1 MKVKSL
7 LVALLVAATTAS
19 AQTADPTI
27 MTINGKAVPRSEF
40 EYSYNK
46 NNSETVV
53 DKKSVNEYIDLFVN
67 YKLKVMAAEEAGID
81 TTKAFRDEFRM
92 YRDQQIRPSFIN
104 DNDVERE
111 ARTIYE
117 DTRKRIDGN
126 GGLVRPR
133 HILVSLKQNAT
144 KAQSDSALVR
154 ADSIYNALIKG
165 ADFAELAQRCSDDKG
180 SARRGGDLS
189 WVQRGY
195 MVKEFE
201 DAIFAMKPGEI
212 SKPILSPFGY
222 HIIKVEAK
230 QNFFPYDTVR
240 ADIHR
245 FIESRG
251 LRERIISQNID
262 SIAKHSVPQCTPED
276 ILNRRADEMT
286 AADPAL
292 KNLIREY
299 HDGLLLYEISNRTV
313 WDKAAKDEEV
323 KEFEDAIFAMKPGEI
338 SKPILSPF
346 GYHIIK
352 VEAKQNFFP
361 YDTVRADIH
370 RFIESRGLRERIISQ
385 NIDSIAKHSV
395 PQCTPEDILNRR
407 ADEMTAADPALK
419 NLIREYHDGLLLYEI
434 SNRTVWDKAAKDE
447 EGLAAY
453 FKKNRKRYK
462 WEQPRFKGIAYW
474 VKQEGDV
481 EAVKK
486 SLKNIPFEK
495 WAERLRKEFNDSTIR
510 IKVVKGIFREGD
522 NALIDKVVFAKD
534 TTVADVKDFP
544 ISATYGEKLKA
555 PKTYNDVRELVVA
568 DYQEQLEKAW
578 IEALRKRYTV
588 VVNKDVLSTVNKH

>member
-1 MKVKSL
+1 MWGESPNKQTPKEKMKVKSL

-53 DKKSVNEYIDLFVN
+53 DKKSVDEYIDLFVN

-276 ILNRRADEMT
+276 IINRRADEMT

-299 HDGLLLYEISNRTV
+299 LDGLLLYEISNRTV
-313 WDKAAKDEEV
+313 WDKAAKDE
-323 KEFEDAIFAMKPGEI
+323 K
-338 SKPILSPF
+338 
-346 GYHIIK
+346 
-352 VEAKQNFFP
+352 
-361 YDTVRADIH
+361 
-370 RFIESRGLRERIISQ
+370 
-385 NIDSIAKHSV
+385 
-395 PQCTPEDILNRR
+395 
-407 ADEMTAADPALK
+407 
-419 NLIREYHDGLLLYEI
+419 
-434 SNRTVWDKAAKDE
+434 
-447 EGLAAY
+447 GLAAY

>member
-1 MKVKSL
+1 MWGESPNKQTPKEKMKVKSL

-53 DKKSVNEYIDLFVN
+53 DKKSVDEYIDLFVN

-230 QNFFPYDTVR
+230 QTFFPYDTVR

-276 ILNRRADEMT
+276 IINRRADEMT

-313 WDKAAKDEEV
+313 WDKAAKDE
-323 KEFEDAIFAMKPGEI
+323 K
-338 SKPILSPF
+338 
-346 GYHIIK
+346 
-352 VEAKQNFFP
+352 
-361 YDTVRADIH
+361 
-370 RFIESRGLRERIISQ
+370 
-385 NIDSIAKHSV
+385 
-395 PQCTPEDILNRR
+395 
-407 ADEMTAADPALK
+407 
-419 NLIREYHDGLLLYEI
+419 
-434 SNRTVWDKAAKDE
+434 
-447 EGLAAY
+447 GLAAY

>member
-1 MKVKSL
+1 MWGESPNKQTPKEKMKVKSL
-7 LVALLVAATTAS
+7 LVALLVAATTTS

-53 DKKSVNEYIDLFVN
+53 DKKSVDEYIDLFVN

-313 WDKAAKDEEV
+313 WDKAAKDE
-323 KEFEDAIFAMKPGEI
+323 KGI
-338 SKPILSPF
+338 
-346 GYHIIK
+346 
-352 VEAKQNFFP
+352 
-361 YDTVRADIH
+361 
-370 RFIESRGLRERIISQ
+370 
-385 NIDSIAKHSV
+385 
-395 PQCTPEDILNRR
+395 
-407 ADEMTAADPALK
+407 
-419 NLIREYHDGLLLYEI
+419 
-434 SNRTVWDKAAKDE
+434 
-447 EGLAAY
+447 AAY

>member
-1 MKVKSL
+1 MWGESPNKQTPKEKMKVKSL
-7 LVALLVAATTAS
+7 LVALLVAATTTS

-53 DKKSVNEYIDLFVN
+53 DKKSVDEYIDLFVN

-276 ILNRRADEMT
+276 IINRRADEMT

-313 WDKAAKDEEV
+313 WDKAAKDE
-323 KEFEDAIFAMKPGEI
+323 K
-338 SKPILSPF
+338 
-346 GYHIIK
+346 
-352 VEAKQNFFP
+352 
-361 YDTVRADIH
+361 
-370 RFIESRGLRERIISQ
+370 
-385 NIDSIAKHSV
+385 
-395 PQCTPEDILNRR
+395 
-407 ADEMTAADPALK
+407 
-419 NLIREYHDGLLLYEI
+419 
-434 SNRTVWDKAAKDE
+434 
-447 EGLAAY
+447 GLAAY

-555 PKTYNDVRELVVA
+555 PKTHNDVRELVVA

>member
-313 WDKAAKDEEV
+313 WDKAAKDE
-323 KEFEDAIFAMKPGEI
+323 K
-338 SKPILSPF
+338 
-346 GYHIIK
+346 
-352 VEAKQNFFP
+352 
-361 YDTVRADIH
+361 
-370 RFIESRGLRERIISQ
+370 
-385 NIDSIAKHSV
+385 
-395 PQCTPEDILNRR
+395 
-407 ADEMTAADPALK
+407 
-419 NLIREYHDGLLLYEI
+419 
-434 SNRTVWDKAAKDE
+434 
-447 EGLAAY
+447 GLAAY

-486 SLKNIPFEK
+486 SLKNIPFENGLSVCAK
-495 WAERLRKEFNDSTIR
+495 SSTTLQYASR
-510 IKVVKGIFREGD
+510 
-522 NALIDKVVFAKD
+522 
-534 TTVADVKDFP
+534 
-544 ISATYGEKLKA
+544 S
-555 PKTYNDVRELVVA
+555 
-568 DYQEQLEKAW
+568 
-578 IEALRKRYTV
+578 
-588 VVNKDVLSTVNKH
+588 

>member
-1 MKVKSL
+1 MWGESPNKQTPKEKMKVKSL
-7 LVALLVAATTAS
+7 LVALLVAATTTS

-53 DKKSVNEYIDLFVN
+53 DKKSVDEYIDLFVN

-212 SKPILSPFGY
+212 SKPILSTFGY

-276 ILNRRADEMT
+276 IINRRADEMT

-313 WDKAAKDEEV
+313 WDKAAKDE
-323 KEFEDAIFAMKPGEI
+323 K
-338 SKPILSPF
+338 
-346 GYHIIK
+346 
-352 VEAKQNFFP
+352 
-361 YDTVRADIH
+361 
-370 RFIESRGLRERIISQ
+370 
-385 NIDSIAKHSV
+385 
-395 PQCTPEDILNRR
+395 
-407 ADEMTAADPALK
+407 
-419 NLIREYHDGLLLYEI
+419 
-434 SNRTVWDKAAKDE
+434 
-447 EGLAAY
+447 GLAAY

>member
-1 MKVKSL
+1 MWGESPNKQTPKEKMKVKSL

-27 MTINGKAVPRSEF
+27 MTINGKDVPRSEF

-53 DKKSVNEYIDLFVN
+53 DKKSVDEYIDLFVN

-313 WDKAAKDEEV
+313 WDKAAKDE
-323 KEFEDAIFAMKPGEI
+323 K
-338 SKPILSPF
+338 
-346 GYHIIK
+346 
-352 VEAKQNFFP
+352 
-361 YDTVRADIH
+361 
-370 RFIESRGLRERIISQ
+370 
-385 NIDSIAKHSV
+385 
-395 PQCTPEDILNRR
+395 
-407 ADEMTAADPALK
+407 
-419 NLIREYHDGLLLYEI
+419 
-434 SNRTVWDKAAKDE
+434 
-447 EGLAAY
+447 GLAAY

-510 IKVVKGIFREGD
+510 IKVVKGIFSEGD

>member
-1 MKVKSL
+1 MWGESPNKQTPKEKMKVKSL

-27 MTINGKAVPRSEF
+27 MTINGKDVPRSEF

-53 DKKSVNEYIDLFVN
+53 DKKSVDEYIDLFVN

-212 SKPILSPFGY
+212 SKPILSTFGY

-276 ILNRRADEMT
+276 IINRRADEMT

-313 WDKAAKDEEV
+313 WDKAAKDE
-323 KEFEDAIFAMKPGEI
+323 K
-338 SKPILSPF
+338 
-346 GYHIIK
+346 
-352 VEAKQNFFP
+352 
-361 YDTVRADIH
+361 
-370 RFIESRGLRERIISQ
+370 
-385 NIDSIAKHSV
+385 
-395 PQCTPEDILNRR
+395 
-407 ADEMTAADPALK
+407 
-419 NLIREYHDGLLLYEI
+419 
-434 SNRTVWDKAAKDE
+434 
-447 EGLAAY
+447 GLAAY

>member
-1 MKVKSL
+1 MWGESPNKQTPKEKMKVKSL
-7 LVALLVAATTAS
+7 LVALLVAATTTS

-53 DKKSVNEYIDLFVN
+53 DKKSVDEYIDLFVN

-154 ADSIYNALIKG
+154 ADSIYKALIKG

-313 WDKAAKDEEV
+313 WDKAAKDE
-323 KEFEDAIFAMKPGEI
+323 K
-338 SKPILSPF
+338 
-346 GYHIIK
+346 
-352 VEAKQNFFP
+352 
-361 YDTVRADIH
+361 
-370 RFIESRGLRERIISQ
+370 
-385 NIDSIAKHSV
+385 
-395 PQCTPEDILNRR
+395 
-407 ADEMTAADPALK
+407 
-419 NLIREYHDGLLLYEI
+419 
-434 SNRTVWDKAAKDE
+434 
-447 EGLAAY
+447 GLAAY

>member
-1 MKVKSL
+1 MWGESPNKQTPKEKMKVKSL

-27 MTINGKAVPRSEF
+27 MTINGKDVPRSEF

-53 DKKSVNEYIDLFVN
+53 DKKSVDEYIDLFVN

-222 HIIKVEAK
+222 HSIKVEAK

-313 WDKAAKDEEV
+313 WDKAAKDE
-323 KEFEDAIFAMKPGEI
+323 K
-338 SKPILSPF
+338 
-346 GYHIIK
+346 
-352 VEAKQNFFP
+352 
-361 YDTVRADIH
+361 
-370 RFIESRGLRERIISQ
+370 
-385 NIDSIAKHSV
+385 
-395 PQCTPEDILNRR
+395 
-407 ADEMTAADPALK
+407 
-419 NLIREYHDGLLLYEI
+419 
-434 SNRTVWDKAAKDE
+434 
-447 EGLAAY
+447 GLAAY

>member
-1 MKVKSL
+1 MWGESPNKQTPKEKMKVKSL

-27 MTINGKAVPRSEF
+27 MTINGKDVPRSEF

-53 DKKSVNEYIDLFVN
+53 DKKSVDEYIDLFVN

-313 WDKAAKDEEV
+313 WDKAAKDE
-323 KEFEDAIFAMKPGEI
+323 K
-338 SKPILSPF
+338 
-346 GYHIIK
+346 
-352 VEAKQNFFP
+352 
-361 YDTVRADIH
+361 
-370 RFIESRGLRERIISQ
+370 
-385 NIDSIAKHSV
+385 
-395 PQCTPEDILNRR
+395 
-407 ADEMTAADPALK
+407 
-419 NLIREYHDGLLLYEI
+419 
-434 SNRTVWDKAAKDE
+434 
-447 EGLAAY
+447 GLAAY

-588 VVNKDVLSTVNKH
+588 IVNKDVLSTVNKH

>member
-276 ILNRRADEMT
+276 ILNRRADEM
-286 AADPAL
+286 A
-292 KNLIREY
+292 
-299 HDGLLLYEISNRTV
+299 
-313 WDKAAKDEEV
+313 
-323 KEFEDAIFAMKPGEI
+323 
-338 SKPILSPF
+338 
-346 GYHIIK
+346 
-352 VEAKQNFFP
+352 
-361 YDTVRADIH
+361 
-370 RFIESRGLRERIISQ
+370 
-385 NIDSIAKHSV
+385 
-395 PQCTPEDILNRR
+395 
-407 ADEMTAADPALK
+407 AADPALK

-486 SLKNIPFEK
+486 SLKNIPFKK

>member
-1 MKVKSL
+1 MWGESPNKQTPKEKMKVKSL

-53 DKKSVNEYIDLFVN
+53 DKKSVDEYIDLFVN

-111 ARTIYE
+111 ARTIFE

-276 ILNRRADEMT
+276 IINRRADEMT

-313 WDKAAKDEEV
+313 WDKAAKDE
-323 KEFEDAIFAMKPGEI
+323 K
-338 SKPILSPF
+338 
-346 GYHIIK
+346 
-352 VEAKQNFFP
+352 
-361 YDTVRADIH
+361 
-370 RFIESRGLRERIISQ
+370 
-385 NIDSIAKHSV
+385 
-395 PQCTPEDILNRR
+395 
-407 ADEMTAADPALK
+407 
-419 NLIREYHDGLLLYEI
+419 
-434 SNRTVWDKAAKDE
+434 
-447 EGLAAY
+447 GLAAY

>member
-1 MKVKSL
+1 MWGESPNKQTPKEKMKVKSL

-27 MTINGKAVPRSEF
+27 MTINGKDVPRSEF

-53 DKKSVNEYIDLFVN
+53 DKKSVDEYIDLFVN

-276 ILNRRADEMT
+276 IINRRADEMT

-313 WDKAAKDEEV
+313 WDKAAKDE
-323 KEFEDAIFAMKPGEI
+323 K
-338 SKPILSPF
+338 
-346 GYHIIK
+346 
-352 VEAKQNFFP
+352 
-361 YDTVRADIH
+361 
-370 RFIESRGLRERIISQ
+370 
-385 NIDSIAKHSV
+385 
-395 PQCTPEDILNRR
+395 
-407 ADEMTAADPALK
+407 
-419 NLIREYHDGLLLYEI
+419 
-434 SNRTVWDKAAKDE
+434 
-447 EGLAAY
+447 GLAAY

-462 WEQPRFKGIAYW
+462 WKQPRFKGIAYW

>member
-1 MKVKSL
+1 MWGESPNKQTPKEKMKVKSL

-53 DKKSVNEYIDLFVN
+53 DKKSVDEYINLFVN

-144 KAQSDSALVR
+144 KAQNDSALVR

-313 WDKAAKDEEV
+313 WDKAAKDE
-323 KEFEDAIFAMKPGEI
+323 K
-338 SKPILSPF
+338 
-346 GYHIIK
+346 
-352 VEAKQNFFP
+352 
-361 YDTVRADIH
+361 
-370 RFIESRGLRERIISQ
+370 
-385 NIDSIAKHSV
+385 
-395 PQCTPEDILNRR
+395 
-407 ADEMTAADPALK
+407 
-419 NLIREYHDGLLLYEI
+419 
-434 SNRTVWDKAAKDE
+434 
-447 EGLAAY
+447 GLAAY

-510 IKVVKGIFREGD
+510 IKVVKGIFRKGD

>member
-1 MKVKSL
+1 MWGKSPNKQTPKEKMKVKSL

-27 MTINGKAVPRSEF
+27 MTINGKDVPRSEF

-53 DKKSVNEYIDLFVN
+53 DKKSVDEYIDLFVN

-313 WDKAAKDEEV
+313 WDKAAKDE
-323 KEFEDAIFAMKPGEI
+323 K
-338 SKPILSPF
+338 
-346 GYHIIK
+346 
-352 VEAKQNFFP
+352 
-361 YDTVRADIH
+361 
-370 RFIESRGLRERIISQ
+370 
-385 NIDSIAKHSV
+385 
-395 PQCTPEDILNRR
+395 
-407 ADEMTAADPALK
+407 
-419 NLIREYHDGLLLYEI
+419 
-434 SNRTVWDKAAKDE
+434 
-447 EGLAAY
+447 GLAAY

>member
-1 MKVKSL
+1 MWGESPNKQTPKEKMKVKSL

-27 MTINGKAVPRSEF
+27 MTINGKDVPRSEF

-53 DKKSVNEYIDLFVN
+53 DKKSVDEYIDLFVN

-276 ILNRRADEMT
+276 IINRRANEMT

-313 WDKAAKDEEV
+313 WDKAAKDE
-323 KEFEDAIFAMKPGEI
+323 K
-338 SKPILSPF
+338 
-346 GYHIIK
+346 
-352 VEAKQNFFP
+352 
-361 YDTVRADIH
+361 
-370 RFIESRGLRERIISQ
+370 
-385 NIDSIAKHSV
+385 
-395 PQCTPEDILNRR
+395 
-407 ADEMTAADPALK
+407 
-419 NLIREYHDGLLLYEI
+419 
-434 SNRTVWDKAAKDE
+434 
-447 EGLAAY
+447 GLAAY

-555 PKTYNDVRELVVA
+555 PKTHNDVRELVVA

>member
-1 MKVKSL
+1 MWGESPNKQTPKEKMKVKSL

-27 MTINGKAVPRSEF
+27 MTINGKDVPRSEF

-53 DKKSVNEYIDLFVN
+53 DKKSVDEYIDLFVN

-313 WDKAAKDEEV
+313 WDKAAKDE
-323 KEFEDAIFAMKPGEI
+323 K
-338 SKPILSPF
+338 
-346 GYHIIK
+346 
-352 VEAKQNFFP
+352 
-361 YDTVRADIH
+361 
-370 RFIESRGLRERIISQ
+370 
-385 NIDSIAKHSV
+385 
-395 PQCTPEDILNRR
+395 
-407 ADEMTAADPALK
+407 
-419 NLIREYHDGLLLYEI
+419 
-434 SNRTVWDKAAKDE
+434 
-447 EGLAAY
+447 GLAAY

-555 PKTYNDVRELVVA
+555 PNTYNDVRELVVA

-588 VVNKDVLSTVNKH
+588 EVNKDVLSTVNKH

>member
-1 MKVKSL
+1 MWGESPNKQTPKEKMKVKSL

-27 MTINGKAVPRSEF
+27 MTINGKDVPRSEF

-53 DKKSVNEYIDLFVN
+53 DKKSVDEYIDLFVN

-165 ADFAELAQRCSDDKG
+165 ADFAELAQRCSNDKG

-276 ILNRRADEMT
+276 IINRRADEMT

-313 WDKAAKDEEV
+313 WDKAAKDE
-323 KEFEDAIFAMKPGEI
+323 K
-338 SKPILSPF
+338 
-346 GYHIIK
+346 
-352 VEAKQNFFP
+352 
-361 YDTVRADIH
+361 
-370 RFIESRGLRERIISQ
+370 
-385 NIDSIAKHSV
+385 
-395 PQCTPEDILNRR
+395 
-407 ADEMTAADPALK
+407 
-419 NLIREYHDGLLLYEI
+419 
-434 SNRTVWDKAAKDE
+434 
-447 EGLAAY
+447 GLAAY

-588 VVNKDVLSTVNKH
+588 IVNKDVLSTVNKH

>member
-1 MKVKSL
+1 MWGESPNKQTPKEKMKVKSL

-53 DKKSVNEYIDLFVN
+53 DKKSVDEYIDLFVN

-144 KAQSDSALVR
+144 KAQNDSALVR

-165 ADFAELAQRCSDDKG
+165 ADFTELAQRCSDDKG

-313 WDKAAKDEEV
+313 WDKAAKDE
-323 KEFEDAIFAMKPGEI
+323 K
-338 SKPILSPF
+338 
-346 GYHIIK
+346 
-352 VEAKQNFFP
+352 
-361 YDTVRADIH
+361 
-370 RFIESRGLRERIISQ
+370 
-385 NIDSIAKHSV
+385 
-395 PQCTPEDILNRR
+395 
-407 ADEMTAADPALK
+407 
-419 NLIREYHDGLLLYEI
+419 
-434 SNRTVWDKAAKDE
+434 
-447 EGLAAY
+447 GLAAY

>member
-1 MKVKSL
+1 MWGKSPNKQTPKEKMKVKSL

-27 MTINGKAVPRSEF
+27 MTINGKDVPRSEF

-53 DKKSVNEYIDLFVN
+53 DKKSVDEYIDLFVN

-276 ILNRRADEMT
+276 IINRRADEMT

-313 WDKAAKDEEV
+313 WDKAAKDE
-323 KEFEDAIFAMKPGEI
+323 K
-338 SKPILSPF
+338 
-346 GYHIIK
+346 
-352 VEAKQNFFP
+352 
-361 YDTVRADIH
+361 
-370 RFIESRGLRERIISQ
+370 
-385 NIDSIAKHSV
+385 
-395 PQCTPEDILNRR
+395 
-407 ADEMTAADPALK
+407 
-419 NLIREYHDGLLLYEI
+419 
-434 SNRTVWDKAAKDE
+434 
-447 EGLAAY
+447 GLAAY

>member
-276 ILNRRADEMT
+276 ILNRRADEM
-286 AADPAL
+286 A
-292 KNLIREY
+292 
-299 HDGLLLYEISNRTV
+299 
-313 WDKAAKDEEV
+313 
-323 KEFEDAIFAMKPGEI
+323 
-338 SKPILSPF
+338 
-346 GYHIIK
+346 
-352 VEAKQNFFP
+352 
-361 YDTVRADIH
+361 
-370 RFIESRGLRERIISQ
+370 
-385 NIDSIAKHSV
+385 
-395 PQCTPEDILNRR
+395 
-407 ADEMTAADPALK
+407 AADPALK

-568 DYQEQLEKAW
+568 DYQDQLEKDWVAT
-578 IEALRKRYTV
+578 LRKKYPV
-588 VVNKDVLSTVNKH
+588 FVDEKVLDTVNKH

>member
-1 MKVKSL
+1 MWGESPNKQTPKEKMKVKSL

-53 DKKSVNEYIDLFVN
+53 DKKSVDEYIDLFVN

-212 SKPILSPFGY
+212 SKPILSTFGY

-276 ILNRRADEMT
+276 IINRRADEMT
-286 AADPAL
+286 AAAPAL

-313 WDKAAKDEEV
+313 WDKAAKDE
-323 KEFEDAIFAMKPGEI
+323 K
-338 SKPILSPF
+338 
-346 GYHIIK
+346 
-352 VEAKQNFFP
+352 
-361 YDTVRADIH
+361 
-370 RFIESRGLRERIISQ
+370 
-385 NIDSIAKHSV
+385 
-395 PQCTPEDILNRR
+395 
-407 ADEMTAADPALK
+407 
-419 NLIREYHDGLLLYEI
+419 
-434 SNRTVWDKAAKDE
+434 
-447 EGLAAY
+447 GLAAY

>member
-1 MKVKSL
+1 MWGESPNKQTPKEKMKVKSL

-27 MTINGKAVPRSEF
+27 MTINGKDVPRSEF

-53 DKKSVNEYIDLFVN
+53 DKKSVDEYIDLFVN

-212 SKPILSPFGY
+212 SKPILSTFGY

-313 WDKAAKDEEV
+313 WDKAAKDE
-323 KEFEDAIFAMKPGEI
+323 K
-338 SKPILSPF
+338 
-346 GYHIIK
+346 
-352 VEAKQNFFP
+352 
-361 YDTVRADIH
+361 
-370 RFIESRGLRERIISQ
+370 
-385 NIDSIAKHSV
+385 
-395 PQCTPEDILNRR
+395 
-407 ADEMTAADPALK
+407 
-419 NLIREYHDGLLLYEI
+419 
-434 SNRTVWDKAAKDE
+434 
-447 EGLAAY
+447 GLAAY

>member
-154 ADSIYNALIKG
+154 ARLNIQRTHQGCRLRRACTALLRRQG
-165 ADFAELAQRCSDDKG
+165 F
-180 SARRGGDLS
+180 ARRGGDLS

-313 WDKAAKDEEV
+313 WDKAAKDE
-323 KEFEDAIFAMKPGEI
+323 K
-338 SKPILSPF
+338 
-346 GYHIIK
+346 
-352 VEAKQNFFP
+352 
-361 YDTVRADIH
+361 
-370 RFIESRGLRERIISQ
+370 
-385 NIDSIAKHSV
+385 
-395 PQCTPEDILNRR
+395 
-407 ADEMTAADPALK
+407 
-419 NLIREYHDGLLLYEI
+419 
-434 SNRTVWDKAAKDE
+434 
-447 EGLAAY
+447 GLAAY

-568 DYQEQLEKAW
+568 DYQERSRRRGLKLW
-578 IEALRKRYTV
+578 RKRYTV

>member
-1 MKVKSL
+1 MWGESPNKQTPKEKMKVKSL
-7 LVALLVAATTAS
+7 LVALLVAATTTS

-53 DKKSVNEYIDLFVN
+53 DKKGVDEYIDLFVN

-276 ILNRRADEMT
+276 IINRRADEMT

-313 WDKAAKDEEV
+313 WDKAAKDE
-323 KEFEDAIFAMKPGEI
+323 K
-338 SKPILSPF
+338 
-346 GYHIIK
+346 
-352 VEAKQNFFP
+352 
-361 YDTVRADIH
+361 
-370 RFIESRGLRERIISQ
+370 
-385 NIDSIAKHSV
+385 
-395 PQCTPEDILNRR
+395 
-407 ADEMTAADPALK
+407 
-419 NLIREYHDGLLLYEI
+419 
-434 SNRTVWDKAAKDE
+434 
-447 EGLAAY
+447 GLAAY

-588 VVNKDVLSTVNKH
+588 IVNKDVLSTVNKH

>member
-1 MKVKSL
+1 MWGESPNKQTPKEKMKVKSL

-53 DKKSVNEYIDLFVN
+53 DKKSVDEYIDLFVN

-144 KAQSDSALVR
+144 KAQNDSALVR

-276 ILNRRADEMT
+276 IINRRADEMT

-313 WDKAAKDEEV
+313 WDKAAKDE
-323 KEFEDAIFAMKPGEI
+323 K
-338 SKPILSPF
+338 
-346 GYHIIK
+346 
-352 VEAKQNFFP
+352 
-361 YDTVRADIH
+361 
-370 RFIESRGLRERIISQ
+370 
-385 NIDSIAKHSV
+385 
-395 PQCTPEDILNRR
+395 
-407 ADEMTAADPALK
+407 
-419 NLIREYHDGLLLYEI
+419 
-434 SNRTVWDKAAKDE
+434 
-447 EGLAAY
+447 GLAAY

-555 PKTYNDVRELVVA
+555 PKTHNDVRELVVA

>member
-27 MTINGKAVPRSEF
+27 MTINGKDVPRSEF

-53 DKKSVNEYIDLFVN
+53 DKKSVDEYIDLFVN

-313 WDKAAKDEEV
+313 WDKAAKDE
-323 KEFEDAIFAMKPGEI
+323 K
-338 SKPILSPF
+338 
-346 GYHIIK
+346 
-352 VEAKQNFFP
+352 
-361 YDTVRADIH
+361 
-370 RFIESRGLRERIISQ
+370 
-385 NIDSIAKHSV
+385 
-395 PQCTPEDILNRR
+395 
-407 ADEMTAADPALK
+407 
-419 NLIREYHDGLLLYEI
+419 
-434 SNRTVWDKAAKDE
+434 
-447 EGLAAY
+447 GLAAY

-534 TTVADVKDFP
+534 TTAADVKDFP

>member
-1 MKVKSL
+1 MWGESPNKQTPKEKMKVKSL

-53 DKKSVNEYIDLFVN
+53 DKKSVDEYIDLFVN

-276 ILNRRADEMT
+276 IINRRADEMT

-313 WDKAAKDEEV
+313 WDKAAKDE
-323 KEFEDAIFAMKPGEI
+323 K
-338 SKPILSPF
+338 
-346 GYHIIK
+346 
-352 VEAKQNFFP
+352 
-361 YDTVRADIH
+361 
-370 RFIESRGLRERIISQ
+370 
-385 NIDSIAKHSV
+385 
-395 PQCTPEDILNRR
+395 
-407 ADEMTAADPALK
+407 
-419 NLIREYHDGLLLYEI
+419 
-434 SNRTVWDKAAKDE
+434 
-447 EGLAAY
+447 GLAAY

-462 WEQPRFKGIAYW
+462 WEQPHFKGIAYW

-588 VVNKDVLSTVNKH
+588 IVNKDVLSTVNKH

>member
-1 MKVKSL
+1 MWGESPNKQTPKEKMKVKSL

-27 MTINGKAVPRSEF
+27 MTINGKDVPRSEF

-53 DKKSVNEYIDLFVN
+53 DKKSVDEYIDLFVN

-313 WDKAAKDEEV
+313 WDKAAKDE
-323 KEFEDAIFAMKPGEI
+323 K
-338 SKPILSPF
+338 
-346 GYHIIK
+346 
-352 VEAKQNFFP
+352 
-361 YDTVRADIH
+361 
-370 RFIESRGLRERIISQ
+370 
-385 NIDSIAKHSV
+385 
-395 PQCTPEDILNRR
+395 
-407 ADEMTAADPALK
+407 
-419 NLIREYHDGLLLYEI
+419 
-434 SNRTVWDKAAKDE
+434 
-447 EGLAAY
+447 GLAAY

-510 IKVVKGIFREGD
+510 IKVVKGIFRKGD

>member
-1 MKVKSL
+1 MWGESPNKQTPKEKMKVKSL

-27 MTINGKAVPRSEF
+27 MTINGKDVPRSEF

-53 DKKSVNEYIDLFVN
+53 DKKSVDEYIDLFVN

-313 WDKAAKDEEV
+313 WDKAAKDE
-323 KEFEDAIFAMKPGEI
+323 K
-338 SKPILSPF
+338 
-346 GYHIIK
+346 
-352 VEAKQNFFP
+352 
-361 YDTVRADIH
+361 
-370 RFIESRGLRERIISQ
+370 
-385 NIDSIAKHSV
+385 
-395 PQCTPEDILNRR
+395 
-407 ADEMTAADPALK
+407 
-419 NLIREYHDGLLLYEI
+419 
-434 SNRTVWDKAAKDE
+434 
-447 EGLAAY
+447 GLAAY

-588 VVNKDVLSTVNKH
+588 EVNKDVLSTVNKH

>member
-1 MKVKSL
+1 MWGESPNKQTPKEKMKVKSL

-53 DKKSVNEYIDLFVN
+53 DKKSVDEYIDLFVN

-154 ADSIYNALIKG
+154 ADSIYKALIKG

-180 SARRGGDLS
+180 SARRGGELS

-313 WDKAAKDEEV
+313 WDKAAKDE
-323 KEFEDAIFAMKPGEI
+323 K
-338 SKPILSPF
+338 
-346 GYHIIK
+346 
-352 VEAKQNFFP
+352 
-361 YDTVRADIH
+361 
-370 RFIESRGLRERIISQ
+370 
-385 NIDSIAKHSV
+385 
-395 PQCTPEDILNRR
+395 
-407 ADEMTAADPALK
+407 
-419 NLIREYHDGLLLYEI
+419 
-434 SNRTVWDKAAKDE
+434 
-447 EGLAAY
+447 GLAAY

-555 PKTYNDVRELVVA
+555 PKTHNDVRELVVA

>member
-1 MKVKSL
+1 MWGESPNKQTPKEKMKVKSL
-7 LVALLVAATTAS
+7 LVALLVAETTAS

-27 MTINGKAVPRSEF
+27 MTINGKDVPRSEF

-53 DKKSVNEYIDLFVN
+53 DKKSVDEYIDLFVN

-313 WDKAAKDEEV
+313 WDKAAKDE
-323 KEFEDAIFAMKPGEI
+323 K
-338 SKPILSPF
+338 
-346 GYHIIK
+346 
-352 VEAKQNFFP
+352 
-361 YDTVRADIH
+361 
-370 RFIESRGLRERIISQ
+370 
-385 NIDSIAKHSV
+385 
-395 PQCTPEDILNRR
+395 
-407 ADEMTAADPALK
+407 
-419 NLIREYHDGLLLYEI
+419 
-434 SNRTVWDKAAKDE
+434 
-447 EGLAAY
+447 GLAAY

>member
-1 MKVKSL
+1 MWGESPNKQTPKEKMKVKSL

-27 MTINGKAVPRSEF
+27 MTINGKDVPRSEF

-53 DKKSVNEYIDLFVN
+53 DKKSVDEYIDLFVN

-230 QNFFPYDTVR
+230 QNFIPYDTVR

-276 ILNRRADEMT
+276 IINRRADEMT

-313 WDKAAKDEEV
+313 WDKAAKDE
-323 KEFEDAIFAMKPGEI
+323 K
-338 SKPILSPF
+338 
-346 GYHIIK
+346 
-352 VEAKQNFFP
+352 
-361 YDTVRADIH
+361 
-370 RFIESRGLRERIISQ
+370 
-385 NIDSIAKHSV
+385 
-395 PQCTPEDILNRR
+395 
-407 ADEMTAADPALK
+407 
-419 NLIREYHDGLLLYEI
+419 
-434 SNRTVWDKAAKDE
+434 
-447 EGLAAY
+447 GLAAY

>member
-1 MKVKSL
+1 MWGESPNKQTPKEKMKVKSL

-53 DKKSVNEYIDLFVN
+53 DKKSVDEYIDLFVN

-126 GGLVRPR
+126 GGLVHPR

-276 ILNRRADEMT
+276 IINRRADEMT

-313 WDKAAKDEEV
+313 WDKAAKDE
-323 KEFEDAIFAMKPGEI
+323 K
-338 SKPILSPF
+338 
-346 GYHIIK
+346 
-352 VEAKQNFFP
+352 
-361 YDTVRADIH
+361 
-370 RFIESRGLRERIISQ
+370 
-385 NIDSIAKHSV
+385 
-395 PQCTPEDILNRR
+395 
-407 ADEMTAADPALK
+407 
-419 NLIREYHDGLLLYEI
+419 
-434 SNRTVWDKAAKDE
+434 
-447 EGLAAY
+447 GLAAY

-588 VVNKDVLSTVNKH
+588 IVNKDVLSTVNKH

>member
-1 MKVKSL
+1 MWGESPNKQTPKEKMKVKSL

-27 MTINGKAVPRSEF
+27 MTINGKDVPRSEF

-53 DKKSVNEYIDLFVN
+53 DKKSVDEYIDLFVN

-165 ADFAELAQRCSDDKG
+165 ADFAKLAQRCSDDKG

-276 ILNRRADEMT
+276 IINRRADEMT

-313 WDKAAKDEEV
+313 WDKAAKDE
-323 KEFEDAIFAMKPGEI
+323 K
-338 SKPILSPF
+338 
-346 GYHIIK
+346 
-352 VEAKQNFFP
+352 
-361 YDTVRADIH
+361 
-370 RFIESRGLRERIISQ
+370 
-385 NIDSIAKHSV
+385 
-395 PQCTPEDILNRR
+395 
-407 ADEMTAADPALK
+407 
-419 NLIREYHDGLLLYEI
+419 
-434 SNRTVWDKAAKDE
+434 
-447 EGLAAY
+447 GLAAY

>member
-1 MKVKSL
+1 MWGESPNKQTPKEKMKVKSL

-27 MTINGKAVPRSEF
+27 MTINGKDVPRSEF

-53 DKKSVNEYIDLFVN
+53 DKKSVDEYIDLFVN

-313 WDKAAKDEEV
+313 WDKAAKDE
-323 KEFEDAIFAMKPGEI
+323 K
-338 SKPILSPF
+338 
-346 GYHIIK
+346 
-352 VEAKQNFFP
+352 
-361 YDTVRADIH
+361 
-370 RFIESRGLRERIISQ
+370 
-385 NIDSIAKHSV
+385 
-395 PQCTPEDILNRR
+395 
-407 ADEMTAADPALK
+407 
-419 NLIREYHDGLLLYEI
+419 
-434 SNRTVWDKAAKDE
+434 
-447 EGLAAY
+447 GLAAY

-474 VKQEGDV
+474 VKQEGNV

-588 VVNKDVLSTVNKH
+588 IVNKDVLSTVNKH

>member
-1 MKVKSL
+1 MWGESPNKQTPKEKMKVKSL

-53 DKKSVNEYIDLFVN
+53 DKKSVDEYIDLFVN

-154 ADSIYNALIKG
+154 ADSIYKALIKG

-276 ILNRRADEMT
+276 IINRRADEMT

-313 WDKAAKDEEV
+313 WDKAAKDE
-323 KEFEDAIFAMKPGEI
+323 K
-338 SKPILSPF
+338 
-346 GYHIIK
+346 
-352 VEAKQNFFP
+352 
-361 YDTVRADIH
+361 
-370 RFIESRGLRERIISQ
+370 
-385 NIDSIAKHSV
+385 
-395 PQCTPEDILNRR
+395 
-407 ADEMTAADPALK
+407 
-419 NLIREYHDGLLLYEI
+419 
-434 SNRTVWDKAAKDE
+434 
-447 EGLAAY
+447 GLAAY